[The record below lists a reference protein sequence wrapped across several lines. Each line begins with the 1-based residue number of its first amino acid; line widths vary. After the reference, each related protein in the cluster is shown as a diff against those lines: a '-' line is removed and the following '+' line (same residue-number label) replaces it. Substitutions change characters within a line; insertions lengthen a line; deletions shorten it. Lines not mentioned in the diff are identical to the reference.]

1 MSKINCFYITLLIV
15 LMANVKVLG
24 QSHSVLRGRVVNEDR
39 LPIAGVKIS
48 SGSDPTKQVQSDRS
62 GVFSIRTNL
71 PDSIMFSHVSYSPKS
86 WYVTKNSETLEV
98 MLLIN
103 ENQLGEVE
111 INTGYQVLRPNEISG
126 SIQVLGK
133 DKLNEQMGTNI
144 LDRLRNVSAGLL
156 FDQVNVGNKDLQKLN
171 FTVRGLSTI
180 NGSIDPLIVLDGF
193 IYEGNI
199 DNIDPGSIES
209 ISILKD
215 AAATSIWGARAG
227 NGVVVINSVKGT
239 HRQNGL
245 ISLEQSLLISQ
256 KSDYK
261 NLYEMSAAD
270 FIDVE
275 DMLFKNGYYNNQI
288 TRNPERAMTPMMAIL
303 NKSRNGEIGTVD
315 SLRMVNKLLN
325 NSSINNYRN
334 HFLNTPILSQTFF
347 NVANTSKAVR
357 YNLGIGYTSNQG
369 EQKDV
374 LKKLNLYWNN
384 SVNIAPGL
392 TVDVNLKYTSQ
403 RSKSGTP
410 SLSSLSYSGK
420 SVPYMDFLD
429 ESQQPAR
436 LDLTYSSEFMDQYY
450 PGKLLSWNYIPLE
463 DYKHSVSTTDLT
475 EWYALANAKYQVFDF
490 LDFTSGLQIQSQQ
503 NRNTTQHDPESYY
516 ARVLINQFTEINS
529 ASNSVKYNIPIGGI
543 KKDDVVSG
551 SSYTWRNQFNL
562 AKVWTDFDLKAI
574 FGSELRQNK
583 IEGNSMQVYG
593 YDSDP
598 LRTSPVDYSKTF
610 PTLPLGANYSITG
623 YPSYSETLN
632 RFVSLYINS
641 SLIYKKR
648 YGINGSV
655 RRDGANI
662 FGAKTNDQWS
672 PFWSAGLFWDVS
684 KEGFFKFD
692 YLELFKLR
700 ATYGYSGN
708 VDLRKTPLPIA
719 SSSTASLTNFPTLII
734 NSLND
739 PTLRWEKVRTF
750 NMGLDFRLK
759 GGAVSGAL
767 EFYEKNGRDLYGVA
781 AYDYTVYGRSST
793 LNKNVGEMVGR
804 GIETRL
810 SILSLRNKHMELQT
824 DILFNTNKNKTTA
837 YYQQNF
843 TGLISFVG
851 AGGSVVP
858 IVGRPLNAVV
868 AWKWAGLDENGNPQG
883 YLNDERSIDYLKI
896 RAEASDLNEKATNL
910 EFLGS
915 SVPQVFGS
923 IANTFRFRKFSL
935 AVNLSYKADYYFMRP
950 VTSYANLYIS
960 GKAQR
965 DFEERWQ
972 SSGDENTTHVPSLNY
987 PLNRERDAFYAAS
1000 DINALR
1006 GDHVRLEYI
1015 NIGWSTQVNRE
1026 RRPLNIYMKLNLSNL
1041 GVIWRSN
1048 QFVKDP
1054 QYPESIM
1061 PGKRI
1066 GISLKVEL

>member
-1 MSKINCFYITLLIV
+1 
-15 LMANVKVLG
+15 
-24 QSHSVLRGRVVNEDR
+24 
-39 LPIAGVKIS
+39 
-48 SGSDPTKQVQSDRS
+48 
-62 GVFSIRTNL
+62 
-71 PDSIMFSHVSYSPKS
+71 
-86 WYVTKNSETLEV
+86 
-98 MLLIN
+98 
-103 ENQLGEVE
+103 
-111 INTGYQVLRPNEISG
+111 
-126 SIQVLGK
+126 
-133 DKLNEQMGTNI
+133 
-144 LDRLRNVSAGLL
+144 
-156 FDQVNVGNKDLQKLN
+156 
-171 FTVRGLSTI
+171 
-180 NGSIDPLIVLDGF
+180 
-193 IYEGNI
+193 
-199 DNIDPGSIES
+199 
-209 ISILKD
+209 
-215 AAATSIWGARAG
+215 
-227 NGVVVINSVKGT
+227 
-239 HRQNGL
+239 
-245 ISLEQSLLISQ
+245 
-256 KSDYK
+256 
-261 NLYEMSAAD
+261 
-270 FIDVE
+270 
-275 DMLFKNGYYNNQI
+275 
-288 TRNPERAMTPMMAIL
+288 MMAIL

-429 ESQQPAR
+429 ESQQSAR

-450 PGKLLSWNYIPLE
+450 PGKLLSWDYIPLE

-562 AKVWTDFDLKAI
+562 DKVWTDFDLKAI

-583 IEGNSMQVYG
+583 IAGNSMQVYG

-598 LRTSPVDYSKTF
+598 LRTSPVDYSRTF

-623 YPSYSETLN
+623 YPAYSETLN

-700 ATYGYSGN
+700 TTYGYSGN

-767 EFYEKNGRDLYGVA
+767 EFYEKNGRDLYGVT

-804 GIETRL
+804 GFETRV
-810 SILSLRNKHMELQT
+810 SILSVRNKHMELQT

-843 TGLISFVG
+843 TGLISLLG
-851 AGGSVVP
+851 LVV
-858 IVGRPLNAVV
+858 L
-868 AWKWAGLDENGNPQG
+868 L
-883 YLNDERSIDYLKI
+883 
-896 RAEASDLNEKATNL
+896 
-910 EFLGS
+910 F
-915 SVPQVFGS
+915 
-923 IANTFRFRKFSL
+923 
-935 AVNLSYKADYYFMRP
+935 
-950 VTSYANLYIS
+950 
-960 GKAQR
+960 
-965 DFEERWQ
+965 Q
-972 SSGDENTTHVPSLNY
+972 S
-987 PLNRERDAFYAAS
+987 
-1000 DINALR
+1000 
-1006 GDHVRLEYI
+1006 
-1015 NIGWSTQVNRE
+1015 
-1026 RRPLNIYMKLNLSNL
+1026 
-1041 GVIWRSN
+1041 
-1048 QFVKDP
+1048 
-1054 QYPESIM
+1054 
-1061 PGKRI
+1061 
-1066 GISLKVEL
+1066 